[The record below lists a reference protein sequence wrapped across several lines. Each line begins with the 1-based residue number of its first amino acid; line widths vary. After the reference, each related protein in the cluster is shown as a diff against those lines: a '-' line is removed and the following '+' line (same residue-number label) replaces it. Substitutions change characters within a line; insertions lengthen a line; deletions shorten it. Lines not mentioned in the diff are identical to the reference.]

1 MRVFERSASL
11 REVGESGRDEQS
23 RRVSMDQLPSHESD
37 FSEYARRRLRLA
49 GYSILGFDNP
59 YFVPLDRLQSELAA
73 RGDRLT
79 SFANYDY
86 LGLSG
91 DARINNA
98 ACVAVN
104 QFGTGVGGSR
114 LVGGERSIHRALEYE
129 LSSFIGVE
137 DVLTMV
143 SGYGANVSLVGHA
156 LSRGDLI
163 IVDELSHNS
172 ILAGTKL
179 SRATVLTFPHNDCDA
194 LEDVLQKRRDQF
206 RRALIIVEGLYSMD
220 GDVPDLPRIL
230 ELKKRYNA
238 WVMVDEAHSIGVLG
252 RTGRGIS
259 EHFNLDPNE
268 IDLIVGTMS
277 KCFVNCGG
285 FIGGRQSVIDWLRFT
300 LPGFVYSVGL
310 SPAIAAAVLQAL
322 KIIEI
327 EPERLAQL
335 RENSRY
341 FLSRAAQAGLDT
353 GPAIGIGVV
362 PVLFDTPERT
372 LRVARTLMRAGYYVP
387 PIVQVGVPKDKPRL
401 RFFISA
407 AHRRE
412 QIDGVV
418 AALSEAVRPAHW
430 SADEEVDPGFFEKQ
444 RLETKVVQLTR
455 PEHEKLT
462 AKRAGPG

>member
-1 MRVFERSASL
+1 MS
-11 REVGESGRDEQS
+11 
-23 RRVSMDQLPSHESD
+23 SMDQSCNDSD

-73 RGDRLT
+73 RGDSFT

-86 LGLSG
+86 LGLAG
-91 DARINNA
+91 DSRIKSA
-98 ACVAVN
+98 ACAAVS

-114 LVGGERSIHRALEYE
+114 LVGGERSIHRTLEYE
-129 LSSFIGVE
+129 LSSFLGVE
-137 DVLTMV
+137 DVLTLV
-143 SGYGANVSLVGHA
+143 SGYGANVSLLGHI
-156 LSRGDLI
+156 LTRGDVIL
-163 IVDELSHNS
+163 VDELSHNS
-172 ILAGTKL
+172 ILAGSKL
-179 SRATVLTFPHNDCDA
+179 SRATVLTFPHNDLDA
-194 LEDVLQKRRDQF
+194 LAHLLERRRDQF
-206 RRALIIVEGLYSMD
+206 RRALIVVEGLYSMD
-220 GDVPDLPRIL
+220 GDVPDLPRML
-230 ELKKRYNA
+230 ELKKKHNA

-259 EHFNLDPNE
+259 EYFGVDSSE

-277 KCFVNCGG
+277 KSFVNCGG

-310 SPAIAAAVLQAL
+310 PPAIAAAVLQAL
-322 KIIEI
+322 KILDT
-327 EPERLAQL
+327 EPDRLARL
-335 RENSRY
+335 RDNSRY
-341 FLSRAAQAGLDT
+341 FLARAQAAGLDC
-353 GPAIGIGVV
+353 GPAIGLGVV

-372 LRVARTLMRAGYYVP
+372 LQIARTLMRAGYYVP

-418 AALSEAVRPAHW
+418 GALSEALRPGHW
-430 SADEEVDPGFFEKQ
+430 TAEEEAKAVAAQEVAYGEDNIVQFVSAEFE
-444 RLETKVVQLTR
+444 RA
-455 PEHEKLT
+455 PS
-462 AKRAGPG
+462 AKRMTPG

>member
-1 MRVFERSASL
+1 
-11 REVGESGRDEQS
+11 
-23 RRVSMDQLPSHESD
+23 MDQSSSNDSD
-37 FSEYARRRLRLA
+37 FAEYARRRLRLA

-73 RGDRLT
+73 RGDTFT

-86 LGLSG
+86 LGLSA
-91 DARINNA
+91 DARIRSA
-98 ACVAVN
+98 ACAAVG

-129 LSSFIGVE
+129 LSAFLGVE
-137 DVLTMV
+137 DMLTMV
-143 SGYGANVSLVGHA
+143 SGYGANVSLVGHV
-156 LSRGDLI
+156 LTRGDLI
-163 IVDELSHNS
+163 LVDELSHNS

-179 SRATVLTFPHNDCDA
+179 SRAMVLTFPHNDVEA
-194 LEDVLQKRRDQF
+194 LDLILQKRRDQF

-220 GDVPDLPRIL
+220 GDVPNLPRLL
-230 ELKKRYNA
+230 ELKRRHNA
-238 WVMVDEAHSIGVLG
+238 WIMVDEAHSIGVLG

-259 EHFNLDPNE
+259 EHFGVDPNE

-277 KCFVNCGG
+277 KSFVNCGG

-310 SPAIAAAVLQAL
+310 PPPIAAAVLQAL
-322 KIIEI
+322 KILES

-341 FLSRAAQAGLDT
+341 FLSRATAVGLDT
-353 GPAIGIGVV
+353 GPALGLGVV

-372 LRVARTLMRAGYYVP
+372 LRVARSLMRAGFYVP

-412 QIDGVV
+412 QIDGVI
-418 AALSEAVRPAHW
+418 AELSEAIRPGHRQNEDEPLAEGEATPNRPLDGNVVRLSP
-430 SADEEVDPGFFEKQ
+430 
-444 RLETKVVQLTR
+444 LELDR
-455 PEHEKLT
+455 
-462 AKRAGPG
+462 GPGAQGPALRKSSPHSP